1 VSAPAAPTSL
11 DPARHR
17 WVDTDD
23 ALVELL
29 DELDDEPEIAVD
41 TEFHR
46 ERTYWPQ
53 VSVVQLGWP
62 GGIALVDVLAVD
74 PRPLARLFGAD
85 TLLVMHAASQD
96 LEAFGHLC
104 GSMPEALFDTQVA
117 AGFLGYGT
125 PSLASLVQG
134 ELGIALPKGDRL
146 TDWLRRPLGDDA
158 RTYAAADVAHLG
170 VLAARIRA
178 ALEGRGRLQ
187 WALDECEVLR
197 AKAAAPRAPDEAWW
211 RVKDARSL
219 RGAAVGVAQ
228 ELAAWRER
236 RAGEIDQPIRFV
248 LPDLAL
254 VGIAQRPPTD
264 RAALSRVRGLDERH
278 LRNGAAEGILD
289 AVRSG
294 QALPKEAQRLPP
306 AADVDRELRPALTL
320 VSAWVSQLGRTLGID
335 TTLLA
340 TRGDIESFLR
350 SDPGSRLASGWRAEV
365 LGNAIGDL
373 VGGHA
378 ALAFDGNGGL
388 VLEERS
394 GRPFHLLDGS
404 GASRA

>member
-1 VSAPAAPTSL
+1 VTAIPEPTSL

-17 WVDTDD
+17 WIDTDA

-29 DELDDEPEIAVD
+29 DELEGEPELAID

-53 VSVVQLGWP
+53 VSVVQIGWP
-62 GGIALVDVLAVD
+62 GGIALVDVLGTD
-74 PRPLARLFGAD
+74 PRMLARLFGP
-85 TLLVMHAASQD
+85 TTVVVMHAASQD

-104 GSMPEALFDTQVA
+104 DAVPAVLFDTQVA

-178 ALEGRGRLQ
+178 ALAGRGRLQ
-187 WALDECEVLR
+187 WALDECELARV
-197 AKAAAPRAPDEAWW
+197 KATVAREPDEAWW

-254 VGIAQRPPTD
+254 VGIAQRPPAD
-264 RAALSRVRGLDERH
+264 RSALGRVRGLDERH
-278 LRNGAAEGILD
+278 LRNGAAEGILE
-289 AVRSG
+289 AVRAG
-294 QALPKEAQRLPP
+294 QALPKDAQRLPP

-350 SDPGSRLASGWRAEV
+350 HDATSRLAVGWRADV
-365 LGNAIGDL
+365 LGNAIADL
-373 VGGHA
+373 VGGDA
-378 ALAFDGNGGL
+378 ALAFDGAGGL

-394 GRPFHLLDGS
+394 GRAFVLSDGVVTADS
-404 GASRA
+404 

>member
-1 VSAPAAPTSL
+1 VSTAAEPTSL
-11 DPARHR
+11 DPGAHR
-17 WVDTDD
+17 WLDTDAAVD
-23 ALVELL
+23 ELL
-29 DELDDEPEIAVD
+29 DELAGEPEVAID

-53 VSVVQLGWP
+53 VSVVQIGWP
-62 GGIALVDVLAVD
+62 GGIALVDVLRTD
-74 PRPLARLFGAD
+74 PRPLARLFGPD
-85 TLLVMHAASQD
+85 TLVVMHAASQD

-104 GSMPEALFDTQVA
+104 GDVPAALFDTQVA

-134 ELGIALPKGDRL
+134 ELGIVLPKGDRL

-170 VLAARIRA
+170 VLAARIRS
-178 ALEGRGRLQ
+178 ALAERGRLQ
-187 WALDECEVLR
+187 WALDECEVVR
-197 AKAAAPRAPDEAWW
+197 AKATVAREPDESWW

-236 RAGEIDQPIRFV
+236 RAGEIDQPVRFV

-254 VGIAQRPPTD
+254 VGIAQRPPAD
-264 RAALSRVRGLDERH
+264 RGALSRVRGLDERH
-278 LRNGAAEGILD
+278 LRNGAAEGILA
-289 AVRSG
+289 AVRAG
-294 QALPKEAQRLPP
+294 QALPREAHRLPP

-340 TRGDIESFLR
+340 TRGDIESLLR
-350 SDPGSRLASGWRAEV
+350 HDPASRLASGWRAEV
-365 LGNAIGDL
+365 LGNAISDL
-373 VGGHA
+373 VGGQA
-378 ALAFDGNGGL
+378 ALAFDGAGGL

-394 GRPFHLLDGS
+394 GRPFRLPDG
-404 GASRA
+404 